1 MASGDGLKAGRT
13 SLSSCLGSEGD
24 SGDMPTGPAG
34 REVLLSTSQRP
45 GGMKGEMVGRSG
57 RQGMKRPSSQ
67 ILLGQV
73 IWWWLYPRPRDSN
86 TYLQDLPP
94 WWAEREDGDPARRTE
109 RQGQI
114 SPGFYLLVLRLLN
127 QSIYSVNASL
137 TSF

>member
-1 MASGDGLKAGRT
+1 
-13 SLSSCLGSEGD
+13 
-24 SGDMPTGPAG
+24 
-34 REVLLSTSQRP
+34 
-45 GGMKGEMVGRSG
+45 MKGEMVGRSG